1 MDRYDSVL
9 LRGGLSVTE
18 EGQSLDSSY
27 FCF

>member
-9 LRGGLSVTE
+9 LRSGLSVIE

-27 FCF
+27 YCF